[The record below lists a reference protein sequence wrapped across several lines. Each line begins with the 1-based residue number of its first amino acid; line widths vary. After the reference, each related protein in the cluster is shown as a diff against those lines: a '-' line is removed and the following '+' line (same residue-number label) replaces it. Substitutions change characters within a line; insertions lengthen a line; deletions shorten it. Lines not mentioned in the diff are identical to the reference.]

1 MRFFNCYG
9 NRSRTTGAYGA
20 VFGVFLAQRLAGKPL
35 TIVGNGKQT
44 RDFIHVS
51 DLVNGIHKAAISNKI
66 GKIYNLAGGKE
77 INVNRIA
84 KLIGGKKI
92 YIPKRPGEPD
102 RSCANISR
110 IQNDLK
116 WKPKVSIEEG
126 VKDLLKNIDSFRD
139 APIWTPK
146 KIRKATKVW
155 FKFFK
160 KKLMKDKILI
170 NKKEIDK
177 KIAFLRKKQKK
188 IVLCH
193 GVFDLLHIGHIKHF
207 NEAKSLGDI
216 LIVSITSDKFVNKG
230 PNRPIFNQNLRA
242 EALASLEQINYVI
255 INDNESSISII
266 RDVKP
271 KIYCKGPDYKKN
283 EDDITKKIKKEIAE
297 VRKYGGKIVYTKE
310 QTFSSSKLINLFSD
324 KFSELH
330 RSNIRKIKKNYTYKD
345 IFNFFKDLQKIKIL
359 VVGETIIDEYN
370 FCEALGK
377 SGKEPTLVLRDLNK
391 EIYLGAQLPYQD
403 TYQVS

>member
-1 MRFFNCYG
+1 
-9 NRSRTTGAYGA
+9 
-20 VFGVFLAQRLAGKPL
+20 
-35 TIVGNGKQT
+35 
-44 RDFIHVS
+44 
-51 DLVNGIHKAAISNKI
+51 
-66 GKIYNLAGGKE
+66 
-77 INVNRIA
+77 
-84 KLIGGKKI
+84 
-92 YIPKRPGEPD
+92 
-102 RSCANISR
+102 
-110 IQNDLK
+110 
-116 WKPKVSIEEG
+116 
-126 VKDLLKNIDSFRD
+126 
-139 APIWTPK
+139 
-146 KIRKATKVW
+146 
-155 FKFFK
+155 
-160 KKLMKDKILI
+160 MKDKILI
-170 NKKEIDK
+170 NKKKIDK

-230 PNRPIFNQNLRA
+230 PNRPVFNQNLRA

-330 RSNIRKIKKNYTYKD
+330 RSNIRKIKNYTYKD
-345 IFNFFKDLQKIKIL
+345 IFNF
-359 VVGETIIDEYN
+359 
-370 FCEALGK
+370 
-377 SGKEPTLVLRDLNK
+377 
-391 EIYLGAQLPYQD
+391 
-403 TYQVS
+403 